1 MEGEASAP
9 SRRPRFLDFARI
21 RFPVGSVA
29 SIGHRISGVALV
41 CLLPF
46 AVIALARS
54 LDGEEAFASLV
65 QKLQS
70 PAGRF
75 VLALVAWASAHHLFA
90 GVRHLLMDVGVGS
103 SLAAG
108 RASAYAVL
116 VTAALVGAAAL
127 IA

>member
-1 MEGEASAP
+1 
-9 SRRPRFLDFARI
+9 
-21 RFPVGSVA
+21 VA
-29 SIGHRISGVALV
+29 SIGHRISGVLLV

-46 AVIALARS
+46 AVLALARS
-54 LDGEEAFASLV
+54 LDGEEAFSSLI
-65 QKLQS
+65 QNLQS
-70 PAGRF
+70 TFGRF

-90 GVRHLLMDVGVGS
+90 GIRHLFMDVGIGS

-116 VTAALVGAAAL
+116 VAAALVGAAAL

>member
-1 MEGEASAP
+1 M
-9 SRRPRFLDFARI
+9 
-21 RFPVGSVA
+21 A
-29 SIGHRISGVALV
+29 SIGHRVSGVLLV

-46 AVIALARS
+46 AVLALARS
-54 LDGEEAFASLV
+54 LDGEGAFASV
-65 QKLQS
+65 MRNLQS
-70 PAGRF
+70 PFGRF
-75 VLALVAWASAHHLFA
+75 ALALVAWASAQHLFA
-90 GVRHLLMDVGVGS
+90 GIRHLLMDVGVGS